1 MREPVE
7 VRKADYTYQFN
18 GAFTVCK
25 TPKNLHPRPYPVD
38 ALDAKDPVWECD
50 DCGELQCGCLR

>member
-25 TPKNLHPRPYPVD
+25 TPKNLHSPLLPVD
-38 ALDAKDPVWECD
+38 ALDAKDPARECECGRFTWEC
-50 DCGELQCGCLR
+50 GCR